1 MIKLSLHMTL
11 FLKIV
16 TTFVVRDDDD
26 DDDKREETTLPRMI
40 KFSLEIQFKEIF
52 SSWHV
57 RVCVIAHSYA
67 HFFKCIVE
75 ETNFHLSS
83 LWDLCGI
90 SWI

>member
-52 SSWHV
+52 SS
-57 RVCVIAHSYA
+57 
-67 HFFKCIVE
+67 
-75 ETNFHLSS
+75 
-83 LWDLCGI
+83 
-90 SWI
+90 